1 MKKLSKIEMKQLKG
15 GNGIARNTCSTK
27 TTCTYYDAN
36 DVLRTSV
43 CQNKL
48 IGGVWRCSCGNSGY
62 PCSDQE

>member
-1 MKKLSKIEMKQLKG
+1 MKKLLG
-15 GNGIARNTCSTK
+15 GNGSARNTCSTK

-48 IGGVWRCSCGNSGY
+48 IGGVWSCSCGNSGY
-62 PCSDQE
+62 PCSDEG